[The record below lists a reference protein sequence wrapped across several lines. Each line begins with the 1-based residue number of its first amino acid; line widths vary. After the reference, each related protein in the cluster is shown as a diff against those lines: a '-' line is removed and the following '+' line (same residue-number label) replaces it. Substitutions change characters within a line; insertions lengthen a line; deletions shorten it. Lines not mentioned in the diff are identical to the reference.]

1 MRFRASGAGNDFP
14 RFVSDAGAGRDA
26 MRASRIVALGA
37 VWHARLDRERLRG
50 FTILEVCVVLF
61 IVAVLFVVAVPPA
74 AHLLDEEKL
83 QQPIRELQS
92 FARTARRNAMLED
105 RAYEV
110 LLLDDSYVLHPAS
123 KDNSGPDNRRTYEL
137 PADITFAIKRLADRD
152 FAKHADARWIFSS
165 NGLCEPLTF
174 LFQHGSD
181 WIRFRVDPLTATI
194 QTEESYIQ

>member
-1 MRFRASGAGNDFP
+1 LTCLQHLLPFKDS
-14 RFVSDAGAGRDA
+14 
-26 MRASRIVALGA
+26 
-37 VWHARLDRERLRG
+37 RG

-83 QQPIRELQS
+83 QKPIRELQR

-110 LLLDDSYVLHPAS
+110 LLLNDSYVLRPVSNDAGVT
-123 KDNSGPDNRRTYEL
+123 DNPMNYEL
-137 PADITFAIKRLADRD
+137 PGDITFAIKRLSDRD
-152 FAKHADARWIFSS
+152 FARHADARWIFSP

-174 LFQHGSD
+174 LFQRGTD
-181 WIRFRVDPLTATI
+181 WVRCRVDPLTATV